1 MVKTMTVSTDVTE
14 GNRAVM
20 TEPAQN
26 NGQEVPVTKGVLLQ
40 AKGLT
45 IRTHA
50 GVSLLSDISFHV
62 EPGELVALT
71 GLSRSG
77 KSILLQGIAGLI
89 KPASGEILIDG
100 VSLYANLKA
109 FRPYIGFVP
118 ATFALPQN
126 LTVAEILQEAAR
138 LRLPRRTSPHDR
150 KQRVLTLLETLGLTQ
165 MRDRGVGL
173 LSRVEKR
180 RLGIAVELIS
190 YPGILLLDESA
201 ESAEQL
207 TPFEEIQITIL
218 LRELSRQ
225 GLTIIQVDHRSRR
238 AGLSDKVIFLAP
250 GGLLA
255 WFGPPDEAFIYLRSL
270 LPRGVV
276 KDLFGLKEALEIL
289 GNPQLQE
296 GIEWAKRF
304 KAHPAY
310 QKYVDDPLD
319 NRYPDLML
327 QTHPLIRIRLRNSSQ
342 EKLPP
347 AIIPRAS
354 NTQKLILLIRRNFRL
369 LWRDKTVFSMF
380 AIPPLIALVDFVLSP
395 TPVLNPDRAP
405 VVFGLLVFIVLLTSA
420 LLVQN
425 EIFKERA
432 VYQRENRTSSLA
444 FPYILSKVWLVG
456 VLAIY
461 QGLVWTIIHFAAIG
475 MAGAHQGLLP
485 YGITLFLVA
494 FIGGI
499 LGLIASTVSGSAMTT
514 TSWVL
519 LFTIPQLLLSGS
531 VIPLADLNSTFRFLS
546 QVNPS
551 RYAFET
557 LLTISGYEQELI
569 NVDRSIHWFTLA
581 ALSLCLMILLVAI
594 QQGTESVRT

>member
-1 MVKTMTVSTDVTE
+1 MMMVGTNVTE

-20 TEPAQN
+20 ADPAQSEA
-26 NGQEVPVTKGVLLQ
+26 QEIPATKGVLLQ
-40 AKGLT
+40 VKGLT
-45 IRTHA
+45 IRTPA
-50 GVSLLSDISFHV
+50 GVSILSDISFHV
-62 EPGELVALT
+62 EPGELISLT
-71 GLSRSG
+71 GMSHSG
-77 KSILLQGIAGLI
+77 KSTLLQSLAGVL

-100 VSLYANLKA
+100 INLYANLKA
-109 FRPYIGFVP
+109 FRSSIGFVP
-118 ATFALPQN
+118 AEFALQQN
-126 LTVAEILQEAAR
+126 LTVVEILQDGAR
-138 LRLPRRTSPHDR
+138 LRLPRRVSDHDR
-150 KQRVLTLLETLGLTQ
+150 KQRIRTLLETVGLTQ
-165 MRDRGVGL
+165 VIDRQVGL

-180 RLGIAVELIS
+180 RLSIAVELIG

-201 ESAEQL
+201 EQL
-207 TPFEEIQITIL
+207 TPFEEVQITTL

-225 GLTIIQVDHRSRR
+225 GLTIIQADQRSRS

-255 WFGPPDEAFIYLRSL
+255 WFGPADEAFVFLRSFV
-270 LPRGVV
+270 PRGIV

-289 GNPQLQE
+289 ANPQLHD
-296 GIEWAKRF
+296 GIEWAKLY

-310 QKYVDDPLD
+310 QKYVEDPLD

-342 EKLPP
+342 EKVPP

-354 NTQKLILLIRRNFRL
+354 NTQKFILLVRRNFRL
-369 LWRDKTVFSMF
+369 LWRKKTVFLML
-380 AIPPLIALVDFVLSP
+380 AVPPLVALVDFILSSDS
-395 TPVLNPDRAP
+395 NRAP
-405 VVFGLLVFIVLLTSA
+405 IVFGLIVFLVLLTAA

-432 VYQRENRTSSLA
+432 VYQRENRTSSLV

-456 VLAIY
+456 ILALY
-461 QGLVWTIIHFAAIG
+461 QGLVWAIIHFVAIG
-475 MAGAHQGLLP
+475 LTGGLQVLLP
-485 YGITLFLVA
+485 YAITFFLVA
-494 FIGGI
+494 FIGGV
-499 LGLIASTVSGSAMTT
+499 LGLLASTVSRSAMTT

-531 VIPLADLNSTFRFLS
+531 VIPLADLNFPFRFLS

-557 LLTISGYEQELI
+557 LLAISGYGQEFI

-581 ALSLCLMILLVAI
+581 TLSLCLMILLVAI
-594 QQGTESVRT
+594 QQGTESART

>member
-1 MVKTMTVSTDVTE
+1 MVKMTTASTDVTE

-20 TEPAQN
+20 TEPAQED
-26 NGQEVPVTKGVLLQ
+26 GQKVPGIKGILLQ
-40 AKGLT
+40 AKELAL
-45 IRTHA
+45 RTSA
-50 GVSLLSDISFHV
+50 GVNLLSDISFHI

-77 KSILLQGIAGLI
+77 KSILLQSLAGLI
-89 KPASGEILIDG
+89 KPAGGEILFDG
-100 VSLYANLKA
+100 INLYTNLKA
-109 FRPYIGFVP
+109 FSPAIGFVP

-126 LTVAEILQEAAR
+126 LTVIEVLQEAAR
-138 LRLPRRTSPHDR
+138 LRLPRRTSAQDR
-150 KQRVLTLLETLGLTQ
+150 KQRVLTLLKTVSLTDATDC
-165 MRDRGVGL
+165 RVGL
-173 LSRVEKR
+173 LGRVEKR

-190 YPGILLLDESA
+190 YPGILLLDEST

-207 TPFEEIQITIL
+207 TPFEEVQITIL

-270 LPRGVV
+270 VPRGVV
-276 KDLFGLKEALEIL
+276 KDLFGLREALEIL
-289 GNPQLQE
+289 ANPQIQE
-296 GIEWAKRF
+296 GVEWAKRF
-304 KAHPAY
+304 KAHLGY
-310 QKYVDDPLD
+310 QKYVEDPLD

-327 QTHPLIRIRLRNSSQ
+327 QTHPLLRIRLRNSSQ
-342 EKLPP
+342 EKVPP

-369 LWRDKTVFSMF
+369 LWRDKTLFLML
-380 AIPPLIALVDFVLSP
+380 AIPPLIALVNALLFSTAIVDPAYQPMIFGFH
-395 TPVLNPDRAP
+395 
-405 VVFGLLVFIVLLTSA
+405 VFLVLLTSG
-420 LLVQN
+420 LLFQN

-456 VLAIY
+456 ILALY
-461 QGLVWTIIHFAAIG
+461 QGLVWAIIHFAAIG
-475 MAGAHQGLLP
+475 LTGGLQVLSSYAITFLLVALIGGMLGLL
-485 YGITLFLVA
+485 
-494 FIGGI
+494 
-499 LGLIASTVSGSAMTT
+499 ASTVSRSAMTT

-531 VIPLADLNSTFRFLS
+531 VIPLADLNSPFRFFS
-546 QVNPS
+546 QINPS
-551 RYAFET
+551 RYALET
-557 LLTISGYEQELI
+557 LLAISGYRQEFI
-569 NVDRSIHWFTLA
+569 NVDRSIHWFTLVT
-581 ALSLCLMILLVAI
+581 LSLCLMILLVAI
-594 QQGTESVRT
+594 QQGTESVRR

>member
-1 MVKTMTVSTDVTE
+1 MVKMMAASTDVTE

-20 TEPAQN
+20 AEPAQN
-26 NGQEVPVTKGVLLQ
+26 DGQKVSETKGVLLQ

-45 IRTHA
+45 IHTHA
-50 GVSLLSDISFHV
+50 GVNLLSDISFHV

-77 KSILLQGIAGLI
+77 KSTLLQSLAGLL
-89 KPASGEILIDG
+89 KPASGEVLIDG
-100 VSLYANLKA
+100 INLYANLKA
-109 FRPYIGFVP
+109 FRSSIGFVP
-118 ATFALPQN
+118 AEYALQQN
-126 LTVAEILQEAAR
+126 LTVTEILQEGTR
-138 LRLPRRTSPHDR
+138 LRLPRRASHHDR
-150 KQRVLTLLETLGLTQ
+150 EQRVLTLLKTVGLTHVTDC
-165 MRDRGVGL
+165 RVGL
-173 LSRVEKR
+173 LSTVEKR
-180 RLGIAVELIS
+180 RLSIAVELIG
-190 YPGILLLDESA
+190 YPGILLLDKST
-201 ESAEQL
+201 EQL
-207 TPFEEIQITIL
+207 TPFEELQITTL

-225 GLTIIQVDHRSRR
+225 DLTIIQVDERSRS

-289 GNPQLQE
+289 GNPQLYE

-304 KAHPAY
+304 KSHEAY

-319 NRYPDLML
+319 NKYPDLML
-327 QTHPLIRIRLRNSSQ
+327 QTHPLLRIRLRNSSQ

-347 AIIPRAS
+347 PIIPRAS
-354 NTQKLILLIRRNFRL
+354 NAQKLILLIRRDFRL
-369 LWRDKTVFSMF
+369 LWRDKRLLLTI
-380 AIPPLIALVDFVLSP
+380 AIPPLIALADFVLSP
-395 TPVLNPDRAP
+395 TTMLSPDRAP
-405 VVFGLLVFIVLLTSA
+405 IIFGLLVFLVMLTAA

-425 EIFKERA
+425 EIFKEKA
-432 VYQRENRTSSLA
+432 IYQYESRTTTLT

-456 VLAIY
+456 ILAIY
-461 QGLVWTIIHFAAIG
+461 QGLVWTIIHFAATG
-475 MAGAHQGLLP
+475 MTADLQVLGL

-499 LGLIASTVSGSAMTT
+499 LGLLASTVSRSAMTT

-531 VIPLADLNSTFRFLS
+531 VIPLADLNSPFRFLS

-557 LLTISGYEQELI
+557 LLTISGYGQEFI
-569 NVDRSIHWFTLA
+569 NVDWSIHWFTLA
-581 ALSLCLMILLVAI
+581 TLSLCLVILLVAI